1 MFRDLHD
8 GHVKPTFFWLEARLQ
23 IFQEAIRVARSARE
37 GNDIFAGR
45 TLFVG
50 CPLGARPVSSARFA
64 VASTFAF
71 LAVVFDPTGFSPS
84 ESASAFRLLELAA
97 RFGGIE
103 KDVMCVANKEER
115 GREYDAMTKLRKSD
129 ITCLITCTVRVNPFN
144 HPVRNDGDGEGVNH
158 SPRNRTYTSL
168 ERG

>member
-1 MFRDLHD
+1 M
-8 GHVKPTFFWLEARLQ
+8 
-23 IFQEAIRVARSARE
+23 
-37 GNDIFAGR
+37 
-45 TLFVG
+45 
-50 CPLGARPVSSARFA
+50 SSARFA